1 MFLKH
6 FYLFVFTWSSHRL
19 GGGANSGKSV
29 VGPCLEDRLAAFW
42 REMGQG
48 YRAVAG
54 AGCPTGDQ
62 TERVDSGL
70 VGQNGG

>member
-1 MFLKH
+1 M
-6 FYLFVFTWSSHRL
+6 
-19 GGGANSGKSV
+19 

>member
-1 MFLKH
+1 MEFSQAGW
-6 FYLFVFTWSSHRL
+6 WSKL
-19 GGGANSGKSV
+19 WEKCG
-29 VGPCLEDRLAAFW
+29 GPCLEDRLAAFW